1 MIWMFANKPEP
12 VRAGDEAAVY
22 VRIRISDRETRY
34 IPWNLLLPWQARFL
48 CRDSEYFSG
57 QCVSNTFRNW
67 LTINTVTNSLTRTC
81 SSYCHTWPESPD
93 SSKWYSASWLKHN
106 FKVVQTVLRI
116 RIRVNT
122 VRTDLNPPLFY
133 RIRIRSDT
141 YRFFFRIRSN
151 VYWPSPSFWP
161 YPVWYWP
168 CEPDPVPTQY

>member
-1 MIWMFANKPEP
+1 M
-12 VRAGDEAAVY
+12 RQQY

-93 SSKWYSASWLKHN
+93 SSTWYSASWLKHN

-122 VRTDLNPPLFY
+122 VRTDLTPLFFTGSGSGLIRTDFFSGSGLICTDLPPLFD
-133 RIRIRSDT
+133 RIRSDT
-141 YRFFFRIRSN
+141 DLVNRIRFR
-151 VYWPSPSFWP
+151 PSTNWL
-161 YPVWYWP
+161 
-168 CEPDPVPTQY
+168 